1 MAKIVGM
8 KTQEDFSEDFIK
20 VCREVK
26 DAKDSLAELIQK
38 YEASITEEKTD
49 ILTEALDALEDA
61 CEILEELDIEK

>member
-8 KTQEDFSEDFIK
+8 KTQDDFLKNFYKACEEAK
-20 VCREVK
+20 H
-26 DAKDSLAELIQK
+26 AKDTLAELIQK
-38 YEASITEEKTD
+38 YEESITEEKTD